1 MFVLREAVKP
11 NTKAGLEVYKGIFAA
26 VPASSHIII
35 YEQLF
40 FLSEVISKVC
50 HRIEVTRHITSC
62 FTFNL

>member
-40 FLSEVISKVC
+40 FLSEVISKVSTELKLLD
-50 HRIEVTRHITSC
+50 I
-62 FTFNL
+62 